1 MNNPNPQI
9 PFETQNPNPHSP
21 DQEQQQEEEAAP
33 PIAHKDP
40 QFPKTLTLSYQDPK
54 IDNLP
59 DPGAAN
65 PNPNQRPEDG
75 DTVMQDLTHDENAE
89 EKEPEAL
96 ANLATVTSTVSR
108 RVTKRKKLVSRR
120 RNAQE
125 KQLRKKL
132 KVVVETLKPIPF
144 VPSKALDFESHKTL
158 LQRLGLWD
166 FVHIEFDT
174 VIREDLVAQLIASY
188 GQSTRC
194 SYVNGCRINVNRA
207 DLARSLKLPVKLPV
221 KKATVSAA
229 AVESVVSAESIV
241 FIEQLVFNWMLL
253 HDDMYVLTDD
263 VLAYLKVIKEGHFE
277 KVDWA
282 GLIWNMLEKELKE
295 EKLVNCYYASHL
307 QQLIKTQH
315 RELLEEAPKME
326 EEVEAEVKGE
336 GEEAEVKVEGEE
348 VGVKDEEEEEEEEED
363 DVGEELDGSG
373 DVNMGGVDESRVH
386 ELEENK
392 IELSLGQDNVE
403 RLELG
408 KEQVGE
414 DQIMD
419 FDPAQEEHGMWLLH
433 QKNSAREPFLHPC
446 HTSDVN
452 FMDSGVMK
460 EDGGEE
466 GQDQEEGEEQEEEE
480 DAEEDQH
487 DGGFHFSSRYIP
499 MEGMPSGTGSLIQ
512 AMESGQLNFGSG
524 VDLRDNHVGN
534 FLSSRDDGQM
544 IAGSSPFV
552 NGHKRDVGGDYHSPR
567 YSLNGSSRRLRSD
580 SPWNSEP
587 VDMDMCMENMQ
598 NCMEKVRMLYAAKE
612 QAYIESTNNQQV
624 LVNEIQRRDNMLE
637 NLHKVKMDDSHKI
650 YRLEKELY
658 MMTNLV
664 DGYRK
669 ALKETQKA
677 FTEYRARSSQ
687 ADEPLYKDVP
697 GSGGLVLSVKEFE
710 KERLR
715 KEEEERVKMRE
726 YEKKFRDIEEA
737 WISKLEGH
745 LSSVQSLGNR
755 LVAIGEQVKHLK
767 EVVASKVADSP
778 RFAPTSEGQTAY

>member
-1 MNNPNPQI
+1 MSNPNPQI
-9 PFETQNPNPHSP
+9 HVETQNPNPKSP
-21 DQEQQQEEEAAP
+21 NQEEQEAAAP
-33 PIAHKDP
+33 PTPHVDP
-40 QFPKTLTLSYQDPK
+40 QFPKTLTLPDHDPQ
-54 IDNLP
+54 IDYLP
-59 DPGAAN
+59 DPDATN
-65 PNPNQRPEDG
+65 PNPNHRLEDV
-75 DTVMQDLTHDENAE
+75 DTIMQDLTQDQNAE
-89 EKEPEAL
+89 EKGPEAL
-96 ANLATVTSTVSR
+96 ANFATVTSTASR
-108 RVTKRKKLVSRR
+108 RGPKRKKLVSRR

-125 KQLRKKL
+125 KQLRQKL
-132 KVVVETLKPIPF
+132 KVVVETLNPIPF

-158 LQRLGLWD
+158 MQRLGLWD

-188 GQSTRC
+188 GPSTRC

-207 DLARSLKLPVKLPV
+207 DLARALKLPVKLPV

-229 AVESVVSAESIV
+229 NVESVVLGESIV

-253 HDDMYVLTDD
+253 HDDMYVMTDD

-307 QQLIKTQH
+307 QHLIKTQ
-315 RELLEEAPKME
+315 RGELLEEAPKME
-326 EEVEAEVKGE
+326 EEGEAEVKGE
-336 GEEAEVKVEGEE
+336 GEEAEVKGEGEE

-373 DVNMGGVDESRVH
+373 DVNMGGVDESQVH
-386 ELEENK
+386 ELVENK
-392 IELSLGQDNVE
+392 IELSLGQDNAE
-403 RLELG
+403 RLEVG
-408 KEQVGE
+408 KEQVGG

-419 FDPAQEEHGMWLLH
+419 FEPAEEEHGIWFLH
-433 QKNSAREPFLHPC
+433 QKNSAKEPFLHPC

-452 FMDSGVMK
+452 VMQSGEMK

-466 GQDQEEGEEQEEEE
+466 GQDQEEGEEHEDEE

-487 DGGFHFSSRYIP
+487 EGRFHFSPRYIP
-499 MEGMPSGTGSLIQ
+499 TEGMPSGTGSLIQ
-512 AMESGQLNFGSG
+512 TMEAGQLNFGSG
-524 VDLRDNHVGN
+524 VDLHDNHVGN

-544 IAGSSPFV
+544 IAGSSLFG
-552 NGHKRDVGGDYHSPR
+552 NGHKRDIGGDYHSPR
-567 YSLNGSSRRLRSD
+567 YSLNGSSKRLRSD
-580 SPWNSEP
+580 SPWNAEP

-598 NCMEKVRMLYAAKE
+598 NSMEKARMLYAAKE
-612 QAYIESTNNQQV
+612 QAYIEATNNQQV

-677 FTEYRARSSQ
+677 FAEYRALCPQ

-715 KEEEERVKMRE
+715 KEEEERAKMRD

-745 LSSVQSLGNR
+745 LSRVQSLGNS
-755 LVAIGEQVKHLK
+755 LVAIGDQVKHLK

-778 RFAPTSEGQTAY
+778 GLAPTSEEPTA